1 VPVQTPFVPDRAGRL
16 PLNMVPE
23 LIEVASFHLRD
34 QSVGKAFTHLT
45 NSGFLSV
52 AKAQEIKVFPGF
64 YKHWKPN
71 DNLQIH
77 SQLRDVGTKSFNIQF
92 DIYDETCTNILCRS
106 IRSIVVC
113 DVKLKPQPIPEKSLE
128 ILKSNAF
135 HEERYFIPQAFKSK
149 SDDAYETSTIV
160 KPSDLDVYYHV
171 NQANYLEFMLNA
183 AVSAARNGA
192 YKSLKQDI
200 AFASVDQITLDYL
213 RELCLDENVKIET
226 WEDNEHPM
234 KICFEMSSGAKIAF
248 QGSVLLHEPLL
259 KLSDEIK
266 QKFPRAAEF

>member
-1 VPVQTPFVPDRAGRL
+1 MPIQTPFVPDRAGRL
-16 PLNMVPE
+16 PLNMVPQ

-34 QSVGKAFTHLT
+34 QSVGKLFANFSKKGL
-45 NSGFLSV
+45 LSV

-77 SQLRDVGTKSFNIQF
+77 CQLHDVGTKSFNLQF
-92 DIYDETCTNILCRS
+92 DIYDETRANILCRN

-113 DVKLKPQPIPEKSLE
+113 DLKMKPHPIPEKTLD
-128 ILKSNAF
+128 ILKSAAF
-135 HEERYFIPQAFKSK
+135 HKERYFIPPAFKSK
-149 SDDAYETSTIV
+149 SDDTYKTSTIV

-171 NQANYLEFMLNA
+171 NQANYLGFMLDA
-183 AVSAARNGA
+183 AVSAARSGT

-200 AFASVDQITLDYL
+200 AFASVDQITLDYS
-213 RELCLDENVKIET
+213 RELCLDESVEIET
-226 WEDNEHPM
+226 WEDNEQPM
-234 KICFEMSSGAKIAF
+234 KVCFEMSSGPKIAF
-248 QGSVLLHEPLL
+248 HGSILLHEPLL

-266 QKFPRAAEF
+266 QKFPRAEEF